1 MSPFGGA
8 CDGCSGAREGPLACH
23 GRARNGDPHGLVKRA
38 GLDAEGL
45 PRITP
50 HQLRYTFGSLLI
62 DVGEATSR
70 VSRLMGHANEAITGA
85 VYTHEIERRDNG
97 ERTRASMRAAF
108 APAPPETIHH
118 RDRH

>member
-1 MSPFGGA
+1 MVVGGSCGTETTRTGTPVDQRA
-8 CDGCSGAREGPLACH
+8 A
-23 GRARNGDPHGLVKRA
+23 GRALDVVVKRG

-50 HQLRYTFGSLLI
+50 HQLRYSFGSLLI

-70 VSRLMGHANEAITGA
+70 VSRMMGHANEAITGA
-85 VYTHEIERRDNG
+85 VYTHEIARRDNG

-108 APAPPETIHH
+108 TPRPQPLGRTFS
-118 RDRH
+118 RY